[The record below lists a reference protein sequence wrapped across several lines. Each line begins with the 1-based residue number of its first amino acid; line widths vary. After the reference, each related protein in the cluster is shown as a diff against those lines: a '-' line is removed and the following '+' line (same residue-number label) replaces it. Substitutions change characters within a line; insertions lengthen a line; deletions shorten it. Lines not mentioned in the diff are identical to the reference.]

1 MNVFYYFF
9 QSMNVNFDESL
20 LEYNFGGIMMKEIDK
35 MLNGLLYKSN
45 DDTLVK
51 MHVYS
56 REMLDKINATKFSDF
71 EKRNT
76 LFRNLFGSLGEMAR
90 INKPFFCDYG
100 ANIYIGDNFYANLD
114 CLMLDVNKIIIGN
127 NVMFGPRVSIYT
139 ATHPIDVGVRNDG
152 LEYGLS
158 VKVDDNVWVGGSA
171 TINPGVTIGKN
182 SIIGS
187 GSVVTKDIPENVIAA
202 GNPCKVIRTIND
214 NDKTYWE
221 SLKNTYYNQQ

>member
-1 MNVFYYFF
+1 
-9 QSMNVNFDESL
+9 
-20 LEYNFGGIMMKEIDK
+20 MKEIDK

-45 DDTLVK
+45 DEELVK
-51 MHVYS
+51 MHAYS
-56 REMLDKINATKFSDF
+56 RGMLDKINATKFSDF
-71 EKRNT
+71 EKRNS
-76 LFRNLFGSLGEMAR
+76 LFKNLFGALGEKAR

-139 ATHPIDVGVRNDG
+139 ATHPIDAEVRNDG

-158 VKVDDNVWVGGSA
+158 VEIKDNVWVGGSV
-171 TINPGVTIGKN
+171 TINPGVKIGEN

-187 GSVVTKDIPENVIAA
+187 GAVVTKDIPDNVIAA
-202 GNPCKVIRTIND
+202 GNPCKVIRPINEQ
-214 NDKTYWE
+214 DKAYWE
-221 SLKNTYYNQQ
+221 SLKQAYYKKSEEK